1 MPADPDK
8 PLGGRRAKRVPIN
21 WMIDCGSMTGTVLS
35 HIEGPLRAA
44 DRSIVVGIASVSA
57 ALLMTELALTR
68 IFSVT
73 MYYHFAF
80 LAISIALFGLSAS
93 GVFVYV
99 MRRRLAVV
107 PTRELLATGALAH
120 ALATLVALAC
130 LVRIRVGLNYTPG
143 NLVLMLAI
151 YTLAALPFFTGG
163 AVISLAFARLSE
175 RVNVVYAADLL
186 GAALGCLILIPLLNS
201 LGAPGVVIMAAVLAA
216 GAAVLFTPRVAR
228 RRVLVAALVV
238 CAAPLIA
245 QVAGLA
251 PFDVVDTKG
260 HQGDRVL
267 FSKWN
272 SFSRV
277 AVYDRTHG
285 DWSLS
290 PRFKGTRGESLF
302 MDIDSA
308 ASTPI
313 LRGTGNLADA
323 AYLRYELTA
332 LAYHLV
338 ERPSGFN
345 ALVIGPGGGRD
356 LLSALVFGA
365 SRVDGV
371 EINPIIARDVMLGTF
386 REYSGAIYAHPR
398 VRTHVDDGRSFVRR
412 SREQY
417 DVIQASLVDTWAATA
432 AGAYTLTENSL
443 YTSEAFGEYLDH
455 LTEDGYLTITRWV
468 FDGLRLVSLAQEACD
483 ARNLDAA
490 RHLAIVRH
498 DRVATFLLKKT
509 PFSAADVVRLERV
522 TTDLGFTILYAPG
535 LAAPLAIQE
544 PIEMQRMGMS
554 AADYRRLILAPDRDA
569 FHASYPLDVRATDDD
584 RPFFFHTTRLR
595 NQFQVAFGR
604 SMLFGNGLSALL
616 TLMGISAAL
625 VVLFII
631 GPLLIGGGRPEAGW
645 GGWLLYFAALGAGF
659 MLLEVALLQRFVLLL
674 GHPVFSLTV
683 TLFALLLGTG
693 LGSLVSRR
701 VAASRI
707 RPFALKAMAAIAA
720 IGVVSIVAL
729 PWLIDFAIAWPLPA
743 RLLTAAVLMTP
754 AGVLLGVPLPSGMRL
769 LAATRPALI
778 PWGWGMNGA
787 FSVVGATLAVFIA
800 MNWGFSATLLA
811 SALVYATAAVV
822 LAGVART

>member
-1 MPADPDK
+1 
-8 PLGGRRAKRVPIN
+8 
-21 WMIDCGSMTGTVLS
+21 MIDCGLVTGTVLS
-35 HIEGPLRAA
+35 SAESPLRATN
-44 DRSIVVGIASVSA
+44 RSIVVGIASVSA

-99 MRRRLAVV
+99 MRQRLAGI
-107 PTRELLATGALAH
+107 PTRELLATGALSH

-143 NLVLMLAI
+143 NLLLMLAI

-201 LGAPGVVIMAAVLAA
+201 LGAPGVVIVAAVLAA
-216 GAAVLFTPRVAR
+216 VAAVLFTPPASRVR
-228 RRVLVAALVV
+228 MLLAAAIV
-238 CAAPLIA
+238 CAAPITA
-245 QVAGLA
+245 QIAGLA

-260 HQGDRVL
+260 HEGDRVL

-277 AVYDRTHG
+277 AVYDRAHG

-290 PRFKGTRGESLF
+290 PRFTGPRGESLF

-313 LRGTGNLADA
+313 LRGTGNIAHA

-365 SRVDGV
+365 ARVDGV
-371 EINPIIARDVMLGTF
+371 EINPIIARDVMLGAF
-386 REYSGAIYAHPR
+386 REYSGGIYAHPR
-398 VRTHVDDGRSFVRR
+398 VRTYVDDGRSFVRR
-412 SREQY
+412 SRERY

-455 LTEDGYLTITRWV
+455 LSDTGYLTITRWV
-468 FDGLRLVSLAQEACD
+468 FDGLRLVSLAQEACV
-483 ARNLDAA
+483 ARGLDSA
-490 RHLAIVRH
+490 RHLAIIRH

-509 PFSAADVVRLERV
+509 PFSPADVVRLERLSK
-522 TTDLGFTILYAPG
+522 DLGFTMLYAPG
-535 LAAPLAIQE
+535 VEPPLVIQE
-544 PIEMQRMGMS
+544 PIEMQRMGTS
-554 AADYRRLILAPDRDA
+554 AADYRRLILAPDREA
-569 FHASYPLDVRATDDD
+569 FHSSYPLDVRATDDD

-631 GPLLIGGGRPEAGW
+631 APLFIGGGRPERGW
-645 GGWLLYFAALGAGF
+645 SGWLVYFAALGAGF

-693 LGSLVSRR
+693 LGSLLSRR
-701 VAASRI
+701 VAPRQV
-707 RPFALKAMAAIAA
+707 RTFALRTMAAIAV
-720 IGVVSIVAL
+720 IGVAAIVAL
-729 PWLIDFAIAWPLPA
+729 PSLIDFAIAWPLPA
-743 RLLTAAVLMTP
+743 RLVTAAALMTP

-811 SALVYATAAVV
+811 SALVYAAAAAVF
-822 LAGVART
+822 ARMAPA